1 MESKTNTLLA
11 RRKIEVL
18 LNQAPVAMSAGV
30 VAALISTVSFWHTSE
45 RNIVAGWF
53 ILYTL
58 IFPVRYLLITR
69 FNLTPISNRNYSLA
83 LNSHLLFSTLAGLL
97 WSALGIYLLSSLQ
110 AFDSFIILLM
120 IGGLIAGAAATHSVI
135 LTAYFTFS
143 VAVALPLIV
152 FLFTSAEPGLNMF
165 GLILGVFV
173 IFLSFTAYRLNKL
186 VGKSLSLQ
194 FDNLELLA
202 ELEKEKN
209 QVNSLYKDLEID
221 LAKRKLAEEQLT
233 REKEKAEQLAQSLL
247 AISTLDGLTGIPNRR
262 HFDSIIAREWNRA
275 SRTNTPL
282 SLILC
287 DIDHFKAY
295 NDHYGHQKGDNV
307 LVRIANLLQENARRE
322 GDLAA
327 RYGGEEFVVVLPATS
342 VDNARMIA
350 EQMHVAIEELSIPHK
365 FSPSENI
372 VTASFGVATL
382 SPRPDQ
388 HLGELI
394 AKADKAM
401 YQAKQKGRN
410 HVMVAADNT
419 RKNPEKPE

>member
-350 EQMHVAIEELSIPHK
+350 EQMRVAIEELSIPHK

>member
-152 FLFTSAEPGLNMF
+152 FLFTSTKPGLNMF

-209 QVNSLYKDLEID
+209 RVNSLYNDLEID

-350 EQMHVAIEELSIPHK
+350 EQMRVAIEELSIPHK

>member
-221 LAKRKLAEEQLT
+221 LAKCKLAEEQLT

-350 EQMHVAIEELSIPHK
+350 EQMRVAIEELSIPHK